1 MDREVFY
8 IAGYDPKS
16 YRFYYDLFKK
26 NLKDY
31 SHTFNIKAD
40 LSKIEKNEQFPFF
53 KISCEGV
60 QTKYHFLTWN
70 DIVKKNWSENYK
82 DALAD
87 CYSFFRILY
96 YHRTF
101 YQIWQRVDLSTYHRL
116 LSFFLCVIFFTIFF
130 GFSFWK
136 FCFFAKLYAFFFS
149 YHHRMFFRIFIKS
162 FFI

>member
-31 SHTFNIKAD
+31 SHAFNIKTD

-53 KISCEGV
+53 QISCEGV

-87 CYSFFRILY
+87 CYSFFRIYTITGLFIKFGKESIYQLITGY
-96 YHRTF
+96 YP
-101 YQIWQRVDLSTYHRL
+101 
-116 LSFFLCVIFFTIFF
+116 FFLCVIFFTIFF

-149 YHHRMFFRIFIKS
+149 YHHRMFFRIFAKS

>member
-53 KISCEGV
+53 KIS
-60 QTKYHFLTWN
+60 
-70 DIVKKNWSENYK
+70 
-82 DALAD
+82 
-87 CYSFFRILY
+87 
-96 YHRTF
+96 
-101 YQIWQRVDLSTYHRL
+101 
-116 LSFFLCVIFFTIFF
+116 
-130 GFSFWK
+130 
-136 FCFFAKLYAFFFS
+136 
-149 YHHRMFFRIFIKS
+149 
-162 FFI
+162 

>member
-31 SHTFNIKAD
+31 SHAFNIKAD

-53 KISCEGV
+53 QISCEGV

-87 CYSFFRILY
+87 CYS
-96 YHRTF
+96 
-101 YQIWQRVDLSTYHRL
+101 
-116 LSFFLCVIFFTIFF
+116 
-130 GFSFWK
+130 
-136 FCFFAKLYAFFFS
+136 
-149 YHHRMFFRIFIKS
+149 
-162 FFI
+162 